1 VPTGPTAG
9 VDSGR
14 RGRFSNEM
22 PWLKPL
28 LTAISTFVVVVLA
41 FWLLDGSFWNS
52 VVTVVGLI
60 TVAAVIAMVLAR
72 WPRKPAEP
80 PPH

>member
-1 VPTGPTAG
+1 LA
-9 VDSGR
+9 
-14 RGRFSNEM
+14 GRFSKEM

-28 LTAISTFVVVVLA
+28 VMATSTFVVVVLA

-60 TVAAVIAMVLAR
+60 AVAAVIAVVRAR